1 MAAAAPAETASPA
14 ALCLAPK
21 APVAPWA
28 LKAVLVRPGQLAPL
42 GPKASRAYKGPKD
55 LKVSPASLALKACR
69 DCKAHPAL
77 PDPKDL
83 RASLGLPGLQA
94 QRVSLAV
101 LPLWKWAMSPQE
113 PPALTPK

>member
-1 MAAAAPAETASPA
+1 MNIYRPNDGCCSP
-14 ALCLAPK
+14 CGNCQPCC
-21 APVAPWA
+21 PV
-28 LKAVLVRPGQLAPL
+28 PGPQ
-42 GPKASRAYKGPKD
+42 GPRGPKD
-55 LKVSPASLALKACR
+55 LRASLGLPGLQAQLAR
-69 DCKAHPAL
+69 PVL